1 MKASL
6 IFDLDDSEDRMAH
19 LRCVKSTDMANVLF
33 EVVYNLRKRC
43 ENDDKNVFDAI
54 YELMEDYG
62 INIDELINQP

>member
-62 INIDELINQP
+62 INIDELIN